1 MNDALNPTPALATPA
16 APAASARSRRV
27 NDAPIRM
34 FHALFALAFAGAWAT
49 GDSEAWRALH
59 VTLGYTMAGLLGFR
73 LVYGLVGPRPAR
85 FSTMWRRIAGAPA
98 WLRASLQQLANPRA
112 IGWTQGRHLL
122 LSATIVALLVGVVPL
137 AASGYA
143 TYAEWGGDW
152 LEEVHEF
159 FANALLALVGVHL
172 AVLALSSLVQQ
183 RNLARPM
190 FDGRVPGAGADLV
203 RSQRRGLALLLLAAV
218 IGFGAWQWQQTPNGL
233 LPTADTAQHAHDGG
247 HDDDDD

>member
-1 MNDALNPTPALATPA
+1 MNDALNPAAALASPA
-16 APAASARSRRV
+16 APATSARSRRV

-73 LVYGLVGPRPAR
+73 IVYGFVGPRPAR
-85 FSTMWRRIAGAPA
+85 FSMMWRRIAGAPA
-98 WLRASLQQLANPRA
+98 WLRASLRQFPNPRA

-122 LSATIVALLVGVVPL
+122 LSATIVALLAGVVPL
-137 AASGYA
+137 ALSGYA
-143 TYAEWGGDW
+143 TYAEWGGEW

-172 AVLALSSLVQQ
+172 AVLALSSLVQR
-183 RNLARPM
+183 RNLARTM
-190 FDGRVPGAGADLV
+190 FDGRAPGAGADLV
-203 RSQRRGLALLLLAAV
+203 PTQRRGLAVLLLVAV

-233 LPTADTAQHAHDGG
+233 LPTAAAARHADDDG
-247 HDDDDD
+247 HDDD

>member
-1 MNDALNPTPALATPA
+1 MHPAPALDHAASSP
-16 APAASARSRRV
+16 APAPTRRV

-59 VTLGYTMAGLLGFR
+59 VTLGYTLAGLLGFR

-85 FSTMWRRIAGAPA
+85 LSMLWRRVAGTPA
-98 WLRASLQQLANPRA
+98 WWRSALRQWRNPRA

-122 LSATIVALLVGVVPL
+122 LSLSIVALLLGIVPL

-143 TYAEWGGDW
+143 VYADWGGEW
-152 LEEVHEF
+152 LEEVHEV
-159 FANALLALVGVHL
+159 FANTLLALVGVHL
-172 AVLALSSLVQQ
+172 SALALSSLIQR

-190 FDGRVPGAGADLV
+190 FDGRTPGAGADLV
-203 RSQRRGLALLLLAAV
+203 PRQRRGLALLLLAAV
-218 IGFGAWQWQQTPNGL
+218 LGFGAWQWQQSPTGL
-233 LPTADTAQHAHDGG
+233 WPKAAAAAPVSKHAHHGRD
-247 HDDDDD
+247 